1 LIVWHER
8 CVVIGAEQKA
18 LAMITA
24 TTSAA
29 RPADNPADV
38 LAALASASRKTGS
51 DFDYLLA
58 TARRESNF
66 DSRAKSTGS
75 SATGLF
81 QFVEQTWLSLIK
93 RFGARHGLDGLA
105 DAINETQSG
114 RLVVASPEVKSA
126 ILALREDAGI
136 SALMA
141 GEAARATKQS
151 LETALGRPVR
161 SGELYAAHFL
171 GESGARRL
179 IGLNAQNA
187 GARADL
193 AFPEAAKANRN
204 VFYHRDGSAKTI
216 GEVHAWAAGEPTP
229 RARLVSGPRELAD
242 LEAGNA
248 WLGRSAPVTA
258 PIRLSRDDA
267 QRTHTQTIRRS
278 RFGFAETSQPDSIL
292 PRGPIA
298 LSAAILDVL
307 AAFAPPLAKR
317 EGWAHRSVSAA

>member
-1 LIVWHER
+1 
-8 CVVIGAEQKA
+8 VIGAEQKA

-24 TTSAA
+24 TTSTA

-38 LAALASASRKTGS
+38 LAALATASRKTGS
-51 DFDYLLA
+51 DFDYLLT

-66 DSRAKSTGS
+66 DNRAKSTGS
-75 SATGLF
+75 SASGLF

-93 RFGARHGLDGLA
+93 RYGARHGLDGLA
-105 DAINETQSG
+105 DAISETQSG
-114 RLVVASPEVKSA
+114 RLVVGSPDTKSA

-141 GEAARATKQS
+141 GEAASATKQS
-151 LETALGRPVR
+151 LEAALGRPVR

-179 IGLNAQNA
+179 IGLNANNA
-187 GARADL
+187 GARADI

-204 VFYHRDGSAKTI
+204 VFYHPDGSAKTI
-216 GEVHAWAAGEPTP
+216 GEVHAWAAGEPMRP
-229 RARLVSGPRELAD
+229 HLASRPRERANS
-242 LEAGNA
+242 EAGNA
-248 WLGRSAPVTA
+248 WLRRSASVAA
-258 PIRLSRDDA
+258 PIRPSRDDTPGPLA
-267 QRTHTQTIRRS
+267 NTIRGS

-298 LSAAILDVL
+298 LSAAILNVL
-307 AAFAPPLAKR
+307 AAFAPPLTKR
-317 EGWAHRSVSAA
+317 ES